1 MPISEPCETET
12 PEALGTR
19 SIAGFDRPLK
29 CTPKLHLTTA
39 LTTDSEIFRN
49 RKSKYP
55 GVAQLV
61 ARVVWDHQ
69 AAGSNP
75 VTRTKIPLKSLISAG
90 FFLEKVRILHFCLP
104 PVLRALEPGFFF
116 DYCGAIL
123 EFAPFRCFLVICTIL
138 LYNELTVGLVPAAPA
153 VWIFHAAVLLQVIAL
168 FEHQS
173 TLIK

>member
-1 MPISEPCETET
+1 
-12 PEALGTR
+12 
-19 SIAGFDRPLK
+19 
-29 CTPKLHLTTA
+29 
-39 LTTDSEIFRN
+39 
-49 RKSKYP
+49 
-55 GVAQLV
+55 
-61 ARVVWDHQ
+61 
-69 AAGSNP
+69 
-75 VTRTKIPLKSLISAG
+75 LISAD
-90 FFLEKVRILHFCLP
+90 FYYYKVKFSYYRPP

-138 LYNELTVGLVPAAPA
+138 PYNELTVGLVPAAPA